1 MTGVPPAGFGAAHG
15 AQLCGKGTPAVQGLA
30 SNAHSSG
37 MGWQNRERHCAA
49 LINDYL
55 GRIQRF
61 SPLELTEVREA
72 KGVGTDEQARRI
84 GGQTDRGS
92 QR

>member
-1 MTGVPPAGFGAAHG
+1 
-15 AQLCGKGTPAVQGLA
+15 
-30 SNAHSSG
+30 